1 MAEDGQTGR
10 LAEARPDLEDL
21 LDPVALEARLF
32 EARARRAEAIAR
44 REAERASGNAPTPS
58 SSVRPW
64 PLQPV
69 RREPTPSAPLP
80 PQAPRP
86 AGRVRPVLL
95 TQQAV
100 AGDRADP
107 GEHPPFAKEGMP
119 GGRDESPRAAKRAL
133 PRAALLFVAGLGLG
147 AAGVVLA
154 LRPTAETPTQP
165 VAEAPASPASAEVTL
180 PEAPKAITTPPEA
193 PSPGNA
199 LREATAPSPASMAT
213 PGPATPAPL
222 APPVPRAETTPPE
235 MAPAGTVGDL
245 LEAAGRD
252 AASNANGD
260 ADRDS
265 GGDTAPPAPPASG
278 LPERVTVHYPASA
291 QSTAMEVREALT
303 AAGVDKVEAVQVG
316 FAIGKSNVRYY
327 HGSDRS
333 AAEEAGALL
342 ASDLGGSPVIRD
354 FTDYPTPTAPGRVE
368 IWVAGEP
375 RGSAAAKSREAAAP
389 APSAPR
395 AEAGTDLAPG
405 DQVREVQRIL
415 MERLARP

>member
-1 MAEDGQTGR
+1 MVEDGQTGR
-10 LAEARPDLEDL
+10 LAAEARPNLEDL
-21 LDPVALEARLF
+21 LDPVALEARLSD
-32 EARARRAEAIAR
+32 ARARRAEAIAR

-69 RREPTPSAPLP
+69 RREPP
-80 PQAPRP
+80 PPEASRP
-86 AGRVRPVLL
+86 TGRVRPVLMPAREG
-95 TQQAV
+95 AV
-100 AGDRADP
+100 DHIDP
-107 GEHPPFAKEGMP
+107 GEQAPLADEGMP
-119 GGRDESPRAAKRAL
+119 VRRDESPAAKRAL

-154 LRPTAETPTQP
+154 LRPTAETPIQP
-165 VAEAPASPASAEVTL
+165 VAEAPASPASEQVTPL
-180 PEAPKAITTPPEA
+180 EAPQAITTPPEA

-199 LREATAPSPASMAT
+199 LQEATAPNPASMAT

-222 APPVPRAETTPPE
+222 APPPPRAESTPPE
-235 MAPAGTVGDL
+235 MAPAGSVGDL

-252 AASNANGD
+252 AATN
-260 ADRDS
+260 ADRGSGNDS
-265 GGDTAPPAPPASG
+265 AAPAPPVSG

-291 QSTAMEVREALT
+291 RSTAMEVRKALT
-303 AAGVDKVEAVQVG
+303 AAGVDRVETVQVG

-342 ASDLGGSPVIRD
+342 ASDLGGSPAIRD

-375 RGSAAAKSREAAAP
+375 RESAPAKTREAAAP